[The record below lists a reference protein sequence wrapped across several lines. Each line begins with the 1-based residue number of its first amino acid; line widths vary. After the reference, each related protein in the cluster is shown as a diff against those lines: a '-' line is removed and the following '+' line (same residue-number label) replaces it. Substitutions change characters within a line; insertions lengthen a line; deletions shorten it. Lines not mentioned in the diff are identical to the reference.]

1 MALKTIFYSVL
12 NNKCPNCHEG
22 DVFIGKSAYDFKT
35 FDKLHETCE
44 HCGHKYEKEPGF
56 FYGAMYVSYALMV
69 AWFVITWSLNG
80 LIFHIDSIYYLVFLV
95 ISIIVLMP
103 VTFRQ
108 SRLIWI
114 NFFTK
119 YQEHGVIEHPKKK
132 TENTDELEKN

>member
-1 MALKTIFYSVL
+1 MALKNILYSVF

-22 DVFIGKSAYDFKT
+22 DIFITKFSYDFKKFDMLYET
-35 FDKLHETCE
+35 FSHS
-44 HCGHKYEKEPGF
+44 GHKYEKEPGF

-80 LIFHIDSIYYLVFLV
+80 LIFHFDSIYYLVFLV
-95 ISIIVLMP
+95 SSIIFLMP
-103 VTFRQ
+103 VTFRL

-119 YQEHGVIEHPKKK
+119 YQEHEILIRKEKN
-132 TENTDELEKN
+132 TENIN